1 MPGTWSLP
9 GAAYK
14 KADRRNHFPARSGK
28 PREDRPLPC
37 PTHWEKVRH
46 LSALSSERCRF
57 RPRKKRDQSE
67 TVLQF
72 SRTAR
77 TKLQAMRTT
86 SSRLSLCDRG
96 R

>member
-46 LSALSSERCRF
+46 LCALF
-57 RPRKKRDQSE
+57 REMPLPASQKTHQSE